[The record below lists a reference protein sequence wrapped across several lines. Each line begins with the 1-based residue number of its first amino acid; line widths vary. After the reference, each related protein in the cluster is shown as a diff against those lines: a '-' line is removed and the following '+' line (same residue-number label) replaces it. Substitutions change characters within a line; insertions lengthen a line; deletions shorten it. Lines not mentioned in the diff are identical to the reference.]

1 MTDPFFERER
11 CEECGRLDAMR
22 YDPTDEEVAAYTD
35 ILGKRAVALLEA
47 HLSGTTTEE
56 RAAAADLI
64 GFDPIH
70 TEDYAI
76 LMTMQVV
83 LAAVRSANEASR

>member
-1 MTDPFFERER
+1 MSDPYFERER
-11 CEECGRLDAMR
+11 CDECGRLDALR
-22 YDPTDEEVAAYTD
+22 YDPTDEEIQAYTA
-35 ILGKRAVALLEA
+35 ILGERALGLLEA

-70 TEDYAI
+70 TEDYAV

-83 LAAVRSANEASR
+83 LAAVRGANRAAQ